1 MSDKETK
8 KELQSF
14 LRRLRVKIDVFGII
28 YLDRRPKNIETLA
41 ALELTPKQRD
51 EIIQNLT
58 VEDYYKG
65 PRKEDFHS
73 DDAQMWEF
81 GKQVNDEEVYIKI
94 TLGRTSSSA
103 ICISFHIAERPIQ
116 YPFKEE

>member
-1 MSDKETK
+1 
-8 KELQSF
+8 
-14 LRRLRVKIDVFGII
+14 
-28 YLDRRPKNIETLA
+28 
-41 ALELTPKQRD
+41 
-51 EIIQNLT
+51 
-58 VEDYYKG
+58 
-65 PRKEDFHS
+65 
-73 DDAQMWEF
+73 MWEF